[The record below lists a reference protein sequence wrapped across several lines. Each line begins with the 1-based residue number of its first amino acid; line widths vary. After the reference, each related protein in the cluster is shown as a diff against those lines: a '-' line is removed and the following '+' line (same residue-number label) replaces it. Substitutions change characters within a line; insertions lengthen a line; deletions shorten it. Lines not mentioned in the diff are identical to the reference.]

1 MVEIRL
7 NKLNYYS
14 ENLSSTLVSDKKT
27 VRKSSLKNWAFG
39 CISRT
44 REENQHPC
52 LPPTKPKQ
60 LFGAPL
66 EDVCDND
73 TLPTP
78 ILVGLILV
86 SVTFLR
92 RGVLRDQV
100 FSSKSTP
107 KWRSLA
113 LSDKIHNIT
122 SKNKIWFRY
131 CRVRRQVQDE
141 KILSSIPLI
150 STKTHLYQLKPVNMD
165 PVS

>member
-1 MVEIRL
+1 VNE
-7 NKLNYYS
+7 
-14 ENLSSTLVSDKKT
+14 
-27 VRKSSLKNWAFG
+27 
-39 CISRT
+39 
-44 REENQHPC
+44 HPC
-52 LPPTKPKQ
+52 LPPTKTKQ

-107 KWRSLA
+107 NEEVWLCPIRFITLLQRIRSDLGTA
-113 LSDKIHNIT
+113 ESEGKYKMKRYSHP
-122 SKNKIWFRY
+122 FR
-131 CRVRRQVQDE
+131 
-141 KILSSIPLI
+141 
-150 STKTHLYQLKPVNMD
+150 
-165 PVS
+165 

>member
-1 MVEIRL
+1 MNE
-7 NKLNYYS
+7 
-14 ENLSSTLVSDKKT
+14 
-27 VRKSSLKNWAFG
+27 
-39 CISRT
+39 
-44 REENQHPC
+44 HPC
-52 LPPTKPKQ
+52 LPPTKTKQ

-107 KWRSLA
+107 NEEVWLCPIRFITLLQRIRSDLGTA
-113 LSDKIHNIT
+113 ESEGKYKMKRY
-122 SKNKIWFRY
+122 SPPFR
-131 CRVRRQVQDE
+131 
-141 KILSSIPLI
+141 
-150 STKTHLYQLKPVNMD
+150 
-165 PVS
+165 